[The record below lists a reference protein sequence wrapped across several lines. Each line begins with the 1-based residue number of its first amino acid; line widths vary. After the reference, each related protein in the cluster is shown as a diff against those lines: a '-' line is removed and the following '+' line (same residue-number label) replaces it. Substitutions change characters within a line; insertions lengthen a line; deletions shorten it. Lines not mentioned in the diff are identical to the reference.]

1 MSVAFKTNLVHESE
15 TQRQYVRVK
24 IPACIQFMVDGAERS
39 YGLNDIS
46 AGGFSFYSP
55 DEEYIPGQDFS
66 GRLHISVNAV
76 GFSIAVNF
84 AIYVHADESRVAC
97 LFQDLGPQEIA
108 ALRHVI
114 TAYLG
119 GELVTTGDMLTTL
132 SRENFVRPRTRK
144 GGNGLSIGGRVRA
157 VLGTGLAL
165 IIGIAAFSYTAMR
178 LYDIVIVTHAAA
190 AKIAAQTYTITMPRD
205 GTFFSLLPPDGRIKK
220 GQPLGSFQT
229 ALLDVVAGVPGTLK
243 LSPEELS
250 QIIGQQLQGSLA
262 SPCDCIVHKQFV
274 TDAQYVL
281 RNQSIVELVP
291 QNARPYVLARFHYD
305 DVKKLRRGRKVRF
318 ALNGSPESLEGTISE
333 LRVLPAQTIDSNGL
347 NDLNGLN
354 TNAAI
359 TDVIAVIESGVALQP
374 SRIDE
379 PVDVRMD
386 PLLTRWWDPLPTR
399 WWDRLLTWWR

>member
-1 MSVAFKTNLVHESE
+1 MSVALKTNIVHESE

-24 IPACIQFMVDGAERS
+24 IPACIQFMADGAERR
-39 YGLNDIS
+39 YELNDIS
-46 AGGFSFYSP
+46 AGGFSFDSP
-55 DEEYIPGQDFS
+55 DDDYIPGQDFS
-66 GRLHISVNAV
+66 GRLLLSVNAV

-84 AIYVHADESRVAC
+84 TIYLHADESRVAC
-97 LFQDLGPQEIA
+97 LFQDLGSQEIA

-132 SRENFVRPRTRK
+132 SRENFVRARTRK
-144 GGNGLSIGGRVRA
+144 GGSGLSIGGRVRA
-157 VLGTGLAL
+157 VLGTSLAL

-178 LYDIVIVTHAAA
+178 LYDIVVVTHAAA
-190 AKIAAQTYTITMPRD
+190 AKIAAQTYTIAMPRD
-205 GTFFSLLPPDGRIKK
+205 GTFFSLLPVNGTIKK
-220 GQPLGSFQT
+220 GQPIGSFQT

-262 SPCDCIVHKQFV
+262 SPCNCIVHKQFV

-291 QNARPYVLARFHYD
+291 QNVRPYVLARFHYD
-305 DVKKLRRGRKVRF
+305 DVRKLRRGRKVRF
-318 ALNGSPESLEGTISE
+318 ALNGSGASLEGTISE

-359 TDVIAVIESGVALQP
+359 TDVIAVIESGVALEP

-379 PVDVRMD
+379 PVDVRID
-386 PLLTRWWDPLPTR
+386 PLMGRWAP
-399 WWDRLLTWWR
+399 LLTWWR

>member
-1 MSVAFKTNLVHESE
+1 MSVALKTNIVHESE

-24 IPACIQFMVDGAERS
+24 IPACIQFTADGVERR
-39 YGLNDIS
+39 YELNDLS
-46 AGGFSFYSP
+46 AGGFSFDCP
-55 DEEYIPGQDFS
+55 DEEFTPGQDFS
-66 GRLHISVNAV
+66 GQLVLAVNAV

-84 AIYVHADESRVAC
+84 SIYLCATESRVAC
-97 LFQDLGPQEIA
+97 VFQDLGPQEIA

-132 SRENFVRPRTRK
+132 SRENFVRARTRK
-144 GGNGLSIGGRVRA
+144 SGGGLSIGGRIRA
-157 VLGTGLAL
+157 VLGTCLAL

-205 GTFFSLLPPDGRIKK
+205 GTFFSLLPPDGMLKK

-229 ALLDVVAGVPGTLK
+229 ALLDIVAGVPGTLK

-250 QIIGQQLQGSLA
+250 QLVGQQLKGSLA
-262 SPCDCIVHKQFV
+262 SPCDCIVHKEFV

-291 QNARPYVLARFHYD
+291 QDAAPYVLARFHYD
-305 DVKKLRRGRKVRF
+305 DIRKLRRGREVQF

-359 TDVIAVIESGVALQP
+359 TDVIAVVKPAAALQLA
-374 SRIDE
+374 RIDE
-379 PVDVRMD
+379 PVDVRID
-386 PLLTRWWDPLPTR
+386 PLMRWWQWR
-399 WWDRLLTWWR
+399 WQWMWQRR